1 MITYYRTNHGA
12 LETIDK
18 PEPGCWI
25 NVYEPTEKE
34 LGWLSQSLDIS
45 PNFLSKA
52 FDEEES
58 AHADVDPDNDQVLV
72 IVDCPYVV
80 SEDCQHGK
88 KITQYDTLPISF
100 IFIPKEKY
108 LLTLSLHHNEYLDEF
123 AKKKGN
129 TIDTAHPQQ
138 FLLKTLLF
146 ICEVYLHSLRV
157 INRQIHEYEKLL
169 RKRINDSDLLVM
181 LDFEKSL
188 IYFTTS
194 LQGLRATVS
203 HVEFKETVHITS
215 DEDELLDN
223 VKIEIAQA
231 SEMCNIYTDIL
242 EGITD
247 AFSNVLNNNL
257 NTTMRIL
264 TGITIILAMPTI
276 IFSFYGMNVA
286 ARRTVVVPRSDSGHP
301 LRDRIPR
308 AEVHPHPEIAPRTLE
323 GFLRAFALISTH
335 TIKEELLRLN
345 DRDRGLVLFIEVAV
359 GASNSCTKSSVF
371 SSNLLI
377 I

>member
-1 MITYYRTNHGA
+1 MQHT
-12 LETIDK
+12 
-18 PEPGCWI
+18 
-25 NVYEPTEKE
+25 
-34 LGWLSQSLDIS
+34 
-45 PNFLSKA
+45 
-52 FDEEES
+52 
-58 AHADVDPDNDQVLV
+58 DPDTDQVVV

-123 AKKKGN
+123 AKKKGSA
-129 TIDTAHPQQ
+129 IDTAHPQQ

-157 INRQIHEYEKLL
+157 VNRQIHEYEKLL

-286 ARRTVVVPRSDSGHP
+286 GLP
-301 LRDRIPR
+301 L
-308 AEVHPHPEIAPRTLE
+308 AELWWYPVLMAVILCVIV
-323 GFLRAFALISTH
+323 F
-335 TIKEELLRLN
+335 
-345 DRDRGLVLFIEVAV
+345 LVLKYTRIL
-359 GASNSCTKSSVF
+359 K
-371 SSNLLI
+371 
-377 I
+377 

>member
-215 DEDELLDN
+215 AEEELLDN

-286 ARRTVVVPRSDSGHP
+286 GLP
-301 LRDRIPR
+301 L
-308 AEVHPHPEIAPRTLE
+308 AELWWYPVLIAIILCVIV
-323 GFLRAFALISTH
+323 F
-335 TIKEELLRLN
+335 
-345 DRDRGLVLFIEVAV
+345 LVLKYTRIL
-359 GASNSCTKSSVF
+359 K
-371 SSNLLI
+371 
-377 I
+377 

>member
-1 MITYYRTNHGA
+1 MYKR
-12 LETIDK
+12 
-18 PEPGCWI
+18 
-25 NVYEPTEKE
+25 
-34 LGWLSQSLDIS
+34 Q
-45 PNFLSKA
+45 
-52 FDEEES
+52 
-58 AHADVDPDNDQVLV
+58 
-72 IVDCPYVV
+72 
-80 SEDCQHGK
+80 
-88 KITQYDTLPISF
+88 
-100 IFIPKEKY
+100 
-108 LLTLSLHHNEYLDEF
+108 
-123 AKKKGN
+123 
-129 TIDTAHPQQ
+129 PQQ

-157 INRQIHEYEKLL
+157 VNRQIHEYEKLL

-286 ARRTVVVPRSDSGHP
+286 GLP
-301 LRDRIPR
+301 L
-308 AEVHPHPEIAPRTLE
+308 AELWWYPVLMAVILCVIV
-323 GFLRAFALISTH
+323 F
-335 TIKEELLRLN
+335 
-345 DRDRGLVLFIEVAV
+345 LVLKYTRIL
-359 GASNSCTKSSVF
+359 K
-371 SSNLLI
+371 
-377 I
+377 

>member
-129 TIDTAHPQQ
+129 TIDTAHPPAIPP
-138 FLLKTLLF
+138 KDAP
-146 ICEVYLHSLRV
+146 LHL
-157 INRQIHEYEKLL
+157 
-169 RKRINDSDLLVM
+169 
-181 LDFEKSL
+181 
-188 IYFTTS
+188 
-194 LQGLRATVS
+194 
-203 HVEFKETVHITS
+203 
-215 DEDELLDN
+215 
-223 VKIEIAQA
+223 
-231 SEMCNIYTDIL
+231 
-242 EGITD
+242 
-247 AFSNVLNNNL
+247 
-257 NTTMRIL
+257 
-264 TGITIILAMPTI
+264 
-276 IFSFYGMNVA
+276 
-286 ARRTVVVPRSDSGHP
+286 
-301 LRDRIPR
+301 
-308 AEVHPHPEIAPRTLE
+308 
-323 GFLRAFALISTH
+323 
-335 TIKEELLRLN
+335 
-345 DRDRGLVLFIEVAV
+345 RGL
-359 GASNSCTKSSVF
+359 SS
-371 SSNLLI
+371 
-377 I
+377 

>member
-1 MITYYRTNHGA
+1 MITYYRSNHGA

-58 AHADVDPDNDQVLV
+58 AYADVDPDNDQVLV

-100 IFIPKEKY
+100 IFIPKKKY

-123 AKKKGN
+123 AKKKGS

-169 RKRINDSDLLVM
+169 AQAHQRLRSAGHARFREIADLLHH
-181 LDFEKSL
+181 L
-188 IYFTTS
+188 
-194 LQGLRATVS
+194 
-203 HVEFKETVHITS
+203 
-215 DEDELLDN
+215 
-223 VKIEIAQA
+223 
-231 SEMCNIYTDIL
+231 
-242 EGITD
+242 
-247 AFSNVLNNNL
+247 
-257 NTTMRIL
+257 
-264 TGITIILAMPTI
+264 
-276 IFSFYGMNVA
+276 
-286 ARRTVVVPRSDSGHP
+286 
-301 LRDRIPR
+301 
-308 AEVHPHPEIAPRTLE
+308 APRIARN
-323 GFLRAFALISTH
+323 GFA
-335 TIKEELLRLN
+335 
-345 DRDRGLVLFIEVAV
+345 
-359 GASNSCTKSSVF
+359 C
-371 SSNLLI
+371 
-377 I
+377 

>member
-1 MITYYRTNHGA
+1 MITYYRSNLGA

-123 AKKKGN
+123 AKKKGS
-129 TIDTAHPQQ
+129 T
-138 FLLKTLLF
+138 
-146 ICEVYLHSLRV
+146 
-157 INRQIHEYEKLL
+157 IHEYEKLL

-286 ARRTVVVPRSDSGHP
+286 GLP
-301 LRDRIPR
+301 L
-308 AEVHPHPEIAPRTLE
+308 AELWWYPVLIAVILCVIV
-323 GFLRAFALISTH
+323 F
-335 TIKEELLRLN
+335 
-345 DRDRGLVLFIEVAV
+345 LVLKYTRIL
-359 GASNSCTKSSVF
+359 K
-371 SSNLLI
+371 
-377 I
+377 